1 LSPVSLVVE
10 LGIGESRAD
19 RSAGGRY
26 ADARPRADAGKPLL
40 ASVARAG
47 HRLLK
52 AKQHSAP
59 SEADTAKKPVLFDLA
74 QALLNPFSEPRW
86 LAKGVAA

>member
-1 LSPVSLVVE
+1 ME
-10 LGIGESRAD
+10 LGIGQSRAD
-19 RSAGGRY
+19 RSAAGRD

-52 AKQHSAP
+52 AEQHSP
-59 SEADTAKKPVLFDLA
+59 PGEPDTAKKPVLFDLA
-74 QALLNPFSEPRW
+74 QALLNPFSSQDGSR
-86 LAKGVAA
+86 KG